1 MALLMRLPSFK
12 IHFPCNG
19 CQHSL
24 MGVLD
29 GYNRALTATQSGVS
43 SPMSVVM
50 PPSAASMSQYIHS
63 HVFLDGIWLV
73 AQPLQDRSLLV

>member
-50 PPSAASMSQYIHS
+50 PPSAASVRLPKI
-63 HVFLDGIWLV
+63 FLD
-73 AQPLQDRSLLV
+73 